1 MGRFTKDGVDYF
13 TLECHLE
20 DNVKL
25 VEAEFGIK
33 GFGVIIKL
41 WQKIY
46 SDKGYYTKWSRP
58 VALLFSRDCG
68 VSIGVVEEV
77 VKASLREGIF
87 DQKLYDTYGILTSR
101 GIQKRYAEATRKREL
116 VKFEKAYL
124 LIAAPKNA
132 IYSDINE
139 ENTARNEINGGES
152 KEKYSKVD
160 ESTVEERKEEERN
173 TTTTTRN
180 SGACARENEGVENSP
195 PGLFDIVEYFEASS
209 PIYDDKVF
217 AINDAKRFWLYN
229 EERGWDCLP
238 NWEKAAELW
247 IMRADERERDRK
259 LSVIGGNR

>member
-139 ENTARNEINGGES
+139 ENSARNDINGGNS
-152 KEKYSKVD
+152 KEEYSIVN
-160 ESTVEERKEEERN
+160 ESTVEERKEEERKAYYDY
-173 TTTTTRN
+173 N
-180 SGACARENEGVENSP
+180 SAHTHACESDVENSSVFLQMP
-195 PGLFDIVEYFEASS
+195 EIHVLKYFKENFPCFDQGVDALTEAR
-209 PIYDDKVF
+209 KFV
-217 AINDAKRFWLYN
+217 AYN
-229 EERGWDCLP
+229 AMKNWDCLP
-238 NWEKAAELW
+238 NWQLAADLW
-247 IMRADERERDRK
+247 VARIADK
-259 LSVIGGNR
+259 NGGKG

>member
-46 SDKGYYTKWSRP
+46 SDKGYYTRWSRP

-139 ENTARNEINGGES
+139 ENTARNDINGGNS
-152 KEKYSKVD
+152 KEEYSIVN
-160 ESTVEERKEEERN
+160 ESTVEERKAYYDYN
-173 TTTTTRN
+173 N
-180 SGACARENEGVENSP
+180 SAHTHACESEAVKNSSGFLLMP
-195 PGLFDIVEYFEASS
+195 EIHVLKYFEENF
-209 PIYDDKVF
+209 PCFDHGV
-217 AINDAKRFWLYN
+217 DALTEARKFVAYN
-229 EERGWDCLP
+229 AMKNWDCLP
-238 NWEKAAELW
+238 NWQLAADLW
-247 IMRADERERDRK
+247 VARVGDK
-259 LSVIGGNR
+259 NGGKG

>member
-1 MGRFTKDGVDYF
+1 MGRFLKDGVDYF

-58 VALLFSRDCG
+58 VALMFARDSG
-68 VSIGVVEEV
+68 VGIGVVEEV

-101 GIQKRYAEATRKREL
+101 GIQKRYVEATRKREL

-124 LIAAPKNA
+124 LIAAPKNV

-139 ENTARNEINGGES
+139 ENTAVNEISDGNSNVNVS
-152 KEKYSKVD
+152 KYQ
-160 ESTVEERKEEERN
+160 KENEI
-173 TTTTTRN
+173 TTTTTTE
-180 SGACARENEGVENSP
+180 GACAQGVEIEESP
-195 PGLFDIVEYFEASS
+195 VTVWEVRCYFDENFPQFTDGLMRETYDALCEAQKFVA
-209 PIYDDKVF
+209 Y
-217 AINDAKRFWLYN
+217 NAK
-229 EERGWDCLP
+229 RGWDCLP
-238 NWEKAAELW
+238 NWKAAADLW
-247 IMRADERERDRK
+247 VARLGEK
-259 LSVIGGNR
+259 GGRG

>member
-139 ENTARNEINGGES
+139 ENTAINEDMGGNSIVNVSKYQKENEI
-152 KEKYSKVD
+152 
-160 ESTVEERKEEERN
+160 
-173 TTTTTRN
+173 TTTTTTE
-180 SGACARENEGVENSP
+180 GAHAQGDEIEESP
-195 PGLFDIVEYFEASS
+195 VKVWEVKCYFEDNFPQFTKGLFKDTYDALSEANKFVA
-209 PIYDDKVF
+209 Y
-217 AINDAKRFWLYN
+217 NAK
-229 EERGWDCLP
+229 RGWDCLP
-238 NWEKAAELW
+238 NWQLAADLW
-247 IMRADERERDRK
+247 VARVDDK
-259 LSVIGGNR
+259 NGGKG